1 MDDRAA
7 IGWLHRRA
15 GFGLHPTELDELA
28 SEDPDAALSA
38 MVAESREEVVDPWA
52 DVVLEREPSSRR
64 QTVVSWLRHF
74 VTTEQPYSDRRTWML
89 HGWLVSSLGTVNHPQ
104 LMADQIRLLRSGG
117 GGDYADLLRSITIDA
132 AMLVYLDGRSSTA
145 EAPNENYG
153 RELLELFS
161 LGVGNYTEDDVKA
174 ASRALTGWVV
184 SREPFEVRFLPRRHD
199 DTPVTLL
206 GDPDV
211 HDVDTVIDAIIAQPA
226 HARFVAERIAREY
239 LGDPDDPVLDGVV
252 DELAGVY
259 DDSDRRLDAVIERAL
274 RIGLDG
280 RSTSLVRAPVPWLV
294 GSMRA
299 CRVDIRQLGREQLR
313 ALPQLGQTPLLP
325 PDVSGWPTGAT
336 WFTSSS
342 MVARTGFAHA
352 IAAAT
357 QSGEPLLVALDDGD
371 LDLAASRL
379 GLAEPFGPSTA
390 DTIRSQSDPVNRLT
404 LALASPEN
412 LLA

>member
-1 MDDRAA
+1 MAA
-7 IGWLHRRA
+7 VAWLHRRA
-15 GFGLHPTELDELA
+15 GFGLHPIELDDLA
-28 SEDPDAALSA
+28 AAGPDAALAA
-38 MVAESREEVVDPWA
+38 MVAEGDEAIVDPWA

-64 QTVVSWLRHF
+64 QTVISWLRHF
-74 VTTEQPYSDRRTWML
+74 IATDQPFSDRRTWML

-104 LMADQIRLLRSGG
+104 LMADQIRLLRSSG
-117 GGDYADLLRSITIDA
+117 GGDYAELLRSITIDA

-184 SREPFEVRFLPRRHD
+184 SREPFEVRFVPRRHD

-206 GDPDV
+206 GDDAV
-211 HDVDTVIDAIIAQPA
+211 HDVDSVIDAIVTQPA
-226 HARFVAERIAREY
+226 HARFVADRIAREY
-239 LGDPDDPVLDGVV
+239 LGDPTDPRLEGAV
-252 DELAGVY
+252 DELADAY
-259 DDSDRRLDAVIERAL
+259 DASGRRIDAVIERAL
-274 RIGLDG
+274 RMGLDE
-280 RSTSLVRAPVPWLV
+280 RRTSLVRAPVPWLV
-294 GSMRA
+294 GSLRT
-299 CRVDIRQLGREQLR
+299 CNVDIRRLGREQLQ

-357 QSGEPLLVALDDGD
+357 PPGEPILVALDDGD
-371 LDLAASRL
+371 LDLAARRL

-390 DTIRSQSDPVNRLT
+390 DAIRSQSDPVNRLT
-404 LALASPEN
+404 LALVCPEN